1 MAGFILGTKQAQS
14 QVFTPDGV
22 RLVVTHIAT
31 DPCFLLD
38 IKSQDKNGYMSLKL
52 GYGRAKHIKKPQL
65 GEQKKAGIEAPL
77 RFLREFRL
85 DKYAADMEFV
95 EDKGRRGV
103 KIGEDT
109 LYIGDAIT
117 PSEWF
122 AAGDKVTVT
131 GTSKGKGFQGGM
143 KRHGFHG
150 GPKTHGQSDRARA
163 PGSIGTG
170 TTPGR
175 VVKGKKM
182 AGRMGSDRV
191 AQQGLE
197 VVEATEHELIVKGVI
212 PGATGWF
219 VEVKTSDDSLS
230 KVKKEEIVVE
240 EKVDEVVEQVVEVQ
254 APEEKQV
261 EAPQDE
267 KTEDVEV
274 KESHSAEASRD
285 EESDA
290 KVEEPVAV
298 ASESTDVVEE
308 PKDEDK
314 VEVEAQEAAPQDVVK
329 EDGKTEDTQADVKE
343 EVIEEEKS

>member
-31 DPCFLLD
+31 DPCYLLD

-52 GYGRAKHIKKPQL
+52 GFGTAKHIKKPQL

-131 GTSKGKGFQGGM
+131 GTSKGKGFQGGV

-150 GPKTHGQSDRARA
+150 GPRTHGQSDRERA

-191 AQQGLE
+191 ALQGLE

-240 EKVDEVVEQVVEVQ
+240 EKVDEVVEQVVE
-254 APEEKQV
+254 AEASEEKQV
-261 EAPQDE
+261 EAPQDG

-274 KESHSAEASRD
+274 KE
-285 EESDA
+285 ESDV
-290 KVEEPVAV
+290 KVEEPVAA
-298 ASESTDVVEE
+298 ASETTEVVEE
-308 PKDEDK
+308 SKEEEAVEVTAQDAESNDEVK
-314 VEVEAQEAAPQDVVK
+314 VEESAGEVQEEP
-329 EDGKTEDTQADVKE
+329 KE
-343 EVIEEEKS
+343 EVIEEKKS